1 MYNALKNQSDLYIER
16 NEACVAYKG
25 KGLFC
30 LEHGVHE
37 GEVKVM

>member
-1 MYNALKNQSDLYIER
+1 MNNALKNQLDLYRER
-16 NEACVAYKG
+16 NEVGVAYKG

-37 GEVKVM
+37 GEVKVI